1 MIFPFFASSLPPF
14 IIIYQAS
21 QEDVAKQK
29 EMLGCEL
36 NCLRE
41 ELHQIRDDRDR
52 QLAQVRAL
60 SGEVEKYKEY
70 TGKSSAQLDSLT
82 IKTNALEVFFCFIFK
97 LFSLLFCFLNWE
109 LV

>member
-1 MIFPFFASSLPPF
+1 MSSFLIIFSCFGSSLLPF

-29 EMLGCEL
+29 EILVREL

-41 ELHQIRDDRDR
+41 ELHQIRDDRDH

-70 TGKSSAQLDSLT
+70 TGKSCAQLDSLT
-82 IKTNALEVFFCFIFK
+82 IKTNALEV
-97 LFSLLFCFLNWE
+97 LF
-109 LV
+109 